1 MGLCQS
7 EEEKNQIKASRAI
20 DKKMKE
26 GALADEKVI
35 KLLLLGAGESGKS
48 TLLKQMRYG
57 FMKFNFTTTLFFGH
71 LFRSHFNLGAMR
83 MRGSHVLTKSGN
95 KIQGNTSGHFSE
107 GQFCKL

>member
-7 EEEKNQIKASRAI
+7 EEEKKQIKQSRAI

-48 TLLKQMRYG
+48 TLLKQMRY
-57 FMKFNFTTTLFFGH
+57 
-71 LFRSHFNLGAMR
+71 
-83 MRGSHVLTKSGN
+83 V
-95 KIQGNTSGHFSE
+95 
-107 GQFCKL
+107 